1 MLRRLLLATLSLL
14 WVHLSV
20 AQLPDID
27 TFTRDM
33 VRRDGLIPVYL
44 DTLKGKLYL
53 EVIPSGADL
62 LLVPALP
69 AGLGSND
76 VGLDRG
82 LFGEER
88 VVQFRRTG
96 NQILLYAP
104 NLTYRALEGD
114 APARRAV
121 EEAFAA
127 SVLWRFPIV
136 ARQGDRFLID
146 ASDFALHDAM
156 DVVGR
161 LRQTNQGTFRLDRDR
176 STILFEAVKAF
187 PRNTVIEALLTF
199 SSEQPGRFVR
209 QVAAV
214 PEHVTLRQRLMFVAL
229 PPPGYRPRAHDPR
242 SGLFFITFYDY
253 TSPVGE
259 PLARRWIVRHRLQK
273 KDPNAPVSEPVEP
286 IVYYVDPGAPEPIRQ
301 ALIDGASWW
310 AEAFEAAGFRNA
322 FRVEVLPDTADP
334 LDVRY
339 NVIQW
344 VHRATRGWS
353 YGRTIVD
360 PRTGEIIKG
369 HVTLGSLRI
378 RQDYLIFEGLLAP
391 YDSAHAHG
399 YPPESDPMLQL
410 ALARIRQLAAHEV
423 GHTLGLQHNFA
434 ASVNDRASVMDYP
447 APYVRVRPD
456 GLLDVSEA
464 YDTGIGAWDKVAI
477 RYAYSEFP
485 PGTDETAALEA
496 ILEEAARQGLH
507 FITDA
512 DARPPGGAHPLA
524 HLWDNGTDAVAAL
537 HRELQVRKVALERF
551 GLRNLRAGRPL
562 ATLEEVLVPIYLW
575 HRYQTEATVKLLGGA
590 FYTYAVRTPDMPEAP
605 VVRPVPGATQR
616 AALEALLTIVQ
627 PATLRLPETLCGLI
641 PPRPPGYPAHRELF
655 ARQTAPLFDPV
666 APAKAAARQVF
677 DLLLQPERLS
687 RLHDQALQDPS
698 LPSLSE
704 VLEQVSRNVWAA
716 PVPDDPYDAHL
727 QRVVQTAW
735 TAGLLERARD
745 ARTPVDVRVE
755 LEAHLRRLSD
765 WLTQNPGTDAATRA
779 HRRFH
784 RDWIQ
789 RFLNRP
795 YTPEEPVAPELE
807 LPPGAPIGLLEQVL
821 EQPRRLL
828 EATYDPGCALID
840 YGAVASGT

>member
-1 MLRRLLLATLSLL
+1 MLRHLLLLTLLL
-14 WVHLSV
+14 QAPRLD
-20 AQLPDID
+20 AQPRPAID
-27 TFTRDM
+27 AFTRGM
-33 VRRDGLIPVYL
+33 VHRDGLIPVYL

-53 EVIPSGADL
+53 EVVPSGEDL

-136 ARQGDRFLID
+136 AQQGHRFLID
-146 ASDFALHDAM
+146 ATDFALHDAM

-161 LRQTNQGTFRLDRDR
+161 LRRTGQGTFRLDRNR

-199 SSEQPGRFVR
+199 SSDQPGRFVR

-229 PPPGYRPRAHDPR
+229 PPPGYQPRAHDPR
-242 SGLFFITFYDY
+242 SGLFYITFYDY

-259 PLARRWIVRHRLQK
+259 PLAQRWIVRHRLQK
-273 KDPNAPVSEPVEP
+273 KDPHAPVSEPVKP

-301 ALIDGASWW
+301 ALIEGASWW

-322 FRVEVLPDTADP
+322 FRVEILPDTVDP

-353 YGRTIVD
+353 YGRTIID

-434 ASVNDRASVMDYP
+434 ASVNNRASVMDYP

-456 GLLDVSEA
+456 GSLDLSEA
-464 YDTGIGAWDKVAI
+464 YDTGIGAWDKIAI
-477 RYAYSEFP
+477 RYGYSQFP
-485 PGTDETAALEA
+485 PGTDETKALEA

-524 HLWDNGTDAVAAL
+524 HLWDNGTNAVDAL
-537 HRELQVRKVALERF
+537 YRELQVRQTALERF
-551 GLRNLRAGRPL
+551 GLKNLRAGRPL

-575 HRYQTEATVKLLGGA
+575 HRYQTEATAKLIGGA
-590 FYTYAVRTPDMPEAP
+590 YYTYVIRTTDMTEPPA
-605 VVRPVPGATQR
+605 VRPVPGATQR
-616 AALEALLTIVQ
+616 AALEALLTVVQ
-627 PATLRLPETLCGLI
+627 PTTLRLPESLQRLI
-641 PPRPPGYPAHRELF
+641 PPRPPGYPSHRELF
-655 ARQTAPLFDPV
+655 ARRTAPLFDPI
-666 APAKAAARQVF
+666 APAEAAARQVF

-687 RLHDQALQDPS
+687 RLHYQVLQDPS
-698 LPSLSE
+698 LLSLHE
-704 VLEQVSRNVWAA
+704 MLEQVSRTVWTAA
-716 PVPDDPYDAHL
+716 IPEDPYEAHL

-735 TAGLLERARD
+735 TAGLLERVQD
-745 ARTPVDVRVE
+745 AHTPIDVRVV
-755 LEAHLRRLSD
+755 LEAHLRTLAD
-765 WLTQNPGTDAATRA
+765 WLQQHPGPDATTRA

-784 RDWIQ
+784 TDWIR

-795 YTPEEPVAPELE
+795 YTPDEPSPPTVT
-807 LPPGAPIGLLEQVL
+807 LPPGAPIGLLETVL
-821 EQPRRLL
+821 EPPRRLL
-828 EATYDPGCALID
+828 QM
-840 YGAVASGT
+840 VRASDCRVN

>member
-1 MLRRLLLATLSLL
+1 MRHRFVLLALPAIWTSLL
-14 WVHLSV
+14 F
-20 AQLPDID
+20 AQELPNID
-27 TFTRDM
+27 TFTRGM
-33 VRRDGLIPVYL
+33 VRHEGVLTVHV
-44 DTLKGKLYL
+44 DTLNGKLYL
-53 EVIPSGADL
+53 EVVPSETAL

-88 VVQFRRTG
+88 LVQFRRTG

-104 NLTYRALEGD
+104 NLTYRALAGD
-114 APARRAV
+114 APAQRAV

-127 SVLWRFPIV
+127 AVLWRFPVV

-146 ASDFALHDAM
+146 ATGFALHDAM

-161 LRQTNQGTFRLDRDR
+161 LRQTRQGTFRLDRDR

-187 PRNTVIEALLTF
+187 PQNIVIDALLTF
-199 SSEQPGRFVR
+199 SSDQPGRFVQ

-229 PPPGYRPRAHDPR
+229 PPPGYQPRLHDPR
-242 SGLFFITFYDY
+242 SGFFHLTFYDY

-259 PLARRWIVRHRLQK
+259 PLARRWIIRHRLQK
-273 KDPNAPVSEPVEP
+273 KDPHAPVSEPVKP
-286 IVYYVDPGAPEPIRQ
+286 IVYYVDPAAPEPIRQ
-301 ALIDGASWW
+301 ALIEGASWW
-310 AEAFEAAGFRNA
+310 TEAFEAAGFRNA
-322 FRVEVLPDTADP
+322 FRVEILPDTADP

-353 YGRTIVD
+353 YGRTIID

-391 YDSAHAHG
+391 YDSAHGQG
-399 YPPESDPMLQL
+399 YPSEADPMLQL

-447 APYVRVRPD
+447 APYVRVRAD
-456 GLLDVSEA
+456 GSLDVSEA

-477 RYAYSEFP
+477 RYGYSQFP

-496 ILEEAARQGLH
+496 ILDEAIRQGLH

-524 HLWDNGTDAVAAL
+524 HLWDNGTDAVEAL
-537 HRELQVRKVALERF
+537 HRELQVRQIALERF
-551 GLRNLRAGRPL
+551 GLHNLRIGRPL

-575 HRYQTEATVKLLGGA
+575 HRYQTEATAKLIGGA
-590 FYTYAVRTPDMPEAP
+590 FYTYALRTEEMPDAP
-605 VVRPVPGATQR
+605 IVRPVPGATQR

-627 PATLRLPETLCGLI
+627 PATLRLPASLRTLI
-641 PPRPPGYPAHRELF
+641 PPRPPGYPPHRELF
-655 ARQTAPLFDPV
+655 TRRTAPLFDPI
-666 APAKAAARQVF
+666 APAEAAARQVF

-687 RLHDQALQDPS
+687 RLRYQVFVNS
-698 LPSLSE
+698 ELPSLAE
-704 VLEQVSRNVWAA
+704 ALHQITRHVWQAA
-716 PVPDDPYDAHL
+716 VPDDPYEAHL

-735 TAGLLERARD
+735 TAGLLERVQD
-745 ARTPVDVRVE
+745 HQTPIDVRIE
-755 LEAHLRRLSD
+755 LEAHLQTLAD
-765 WLTQNPGTDAATRA
+765 WLAQHPGPDATTRA
-779 HRRFH
+779 HRHYH
-784 RDWIQ
+784 RTWIL

-795 YTPEEPVAPELE
+795 FTPEAPAFPHLE
-807 LPPGAPIGLLEQVL
+807 LPPGAPIGLLTPVL
-821 EQPRRLL
+821 QPPRQLL
-828 EATYDPGCALID
+828 QAMDWAGCALR
-840 YGAVASGT
+840 AP